1 VLEDGGFVGD
11 FDEEGEAELGAAAAG
26 VDGALFDGE
35 GEEVFVADVEQGQD
49 TAAQVGVGVID
60 GEEVLGDLEHGGRL
74 CRRRWEM
81 EDVRWGRGLHS
92 LGGLDAEEVEA

>member
-1 VLEDGGFVGD
+1 VVLEDGGFVGD

-35 GEEVFVADVEQGQD
+35 GEEVFVADVEQGQH

-60 GEEVLGDLEHGGRL
+60 GEEVLGDLEHSAGGVFFGTGFTGFR
-74 CRRRWEM
+74 
-81 EDVRWGRGLHS
+81 ED
-92 LGGLDAEEVEA
+92 